1 MHILAVAAVFGLLV
15 ISHSVAAQEK
25 KPQAGTAGA
34 SPSQSSTA
42 QESEAQAAER
52 RKAEELAKA
61 RQRRMDR
68 LSKSICSGC

>member
-1 MHILAVAAVFGLLV
+1 MRILAVATVIGLLV
-15 ISHSVAAQEK
+15 TPHWAAAQEK
-25 KPQAGTAGA
+25 KPQTGTPEAPISG
-34 SPSQSSTA
+34 TVTR

-61 RQRRMDR
+61 RQRRVDR